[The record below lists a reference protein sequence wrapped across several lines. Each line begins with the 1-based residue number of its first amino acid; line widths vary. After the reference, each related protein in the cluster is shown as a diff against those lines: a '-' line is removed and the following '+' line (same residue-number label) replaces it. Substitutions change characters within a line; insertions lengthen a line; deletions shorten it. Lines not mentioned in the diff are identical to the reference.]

1 MRRIFGLKSS
11 SLLVLFIAAVGFSA
25 WGQRVPVVQNVLR
38 PPKGVKVAIVVFE
51 DLQCPDC
58 ANAAP
63 LLEEASRTYKIP
75 VVRHDFPLPMHNWSK
90 QAAITARYFDTH
102 SKKIGN
108 DFRDYCFRHQAGIN
122 KEQPTI
128 KNPDDLRAQ
137 AEQFAKAHGFAL
149 PLVIDPQGK
158 LEAEV
163 ENDRSL
169 GMGIGLEHTP
179 TIYVVS
185 NTTQGQPFVEVVD
198 RNNLYSQIDQM
209 IAQAGGTGTEKA
221 SAAKGRKAKKAS
233 PTT

>member
-1 MRRIFGLKSS
+1 MRMIFRLKSISLIICLLAALGS
-11 SLLVLFIAAVGFSA
+11 SSFAQSGAVL
-25 WGQRVPVVQNVLR
+25 QNVLR

-90 QAAITARYFDTH
+90 QAAVTARYFDTH

-108 DFRDYCFRHQAGIN
+108 EFRDYCFRHQAGIN

-137 AEQFAKAHGFAL
+137 AEQFAKTHGFAL

-209 IAQAGGTGTEKA
+209 IAQAGGTGTEKT
-221 SAAKGRKAKKAS
+221 AKTRKAKKAS

>member
-1 MRRIFGLKSS
+1 MHLFTKMTLLMVVAAAS
-11 SLLVLFIAAVGFSA
+11 SLAIA
-25 WGQRVPVVQNVLR
+25 QEQNVLR
-38 PPKGVKVAIVVFE
+38 PPKGAKVAIVVFE

-63 LLEEASRTYKIP
+63 LLEEAAKTYKIP
-75 VVRHDFPLPMHNWSK
+75 LVRHDFPLPMHNWSK
-90 QAAITARYFDTH
+90 DAAIMARYFDTK

-108 DFRDYCFRHQAGIN
+108 EFRDYCFRHQAGYG

-128 KNPDDLRAQ
+128 TSPAELRTQ
-137 AEQFAKAHGFAL
+137 AEQFASAHGIAL
-149 PLVIDPQGK
+149 PLAIDPQRR
-158 LEAEV
+158 LQAEV

-169 GMGIGLEHTP
+169 GMSIGLEHTP

-185 NTTQGQPFVEVVD
+185 NSTQGQPFVEVVD

-209 IAQAGGTGTEKA
+209 IAQAGGTGTENT
-221 SAAKGRKAKKAS
+221 SAKSRKPKKAS